1 MRMNHNF
8 GILYSLLLVCQ
19 IILCNF
25 SPFGPYIMLTLLP
38 AMVLCIP
45 LNISTV
51 LCMLIAFASGL
62 AVDWLSEGLIGINAA
77 SLVPVALAR
86 KGIIRIFFGEDL
98 ISRGDSFSF
107 NKFGA
112 LKVSAAL
119 LTALSIFLAIYVI
132 LDGAG
137 TRPQWFNWMYFGIS
151 LICNWLLAL
160 LVTHILTPDD
170 RKQEGRR

>member
-1 MRMNHNF
+1 MRMNQNF
-8 GILYSLLLVCQ
+8 GILYSLLLICQ
-19 IILCNF
+19 IIICNF
-25 SPFGPYIMLTLLP
+25 SPLGPYILLTMLP
-38 AMVLCIP
+38 AMILCIP
-45 LNISTV
+45 LTV
-51 LCMLIAFASGL
+51 NTIWCMAIAFASGL

-77 SLVPVALAR
+77 SLLPVALAR

-98 ISRGDSFSF
+98 ITRNDSFSF
-107 NKFGA
+107 KKFGA

-119 LTALSIFLAIYVI
+119 LSSLAIFLAFYVL

-137 TRPQWFNWMYFGIS
+137 TRPQWFNWTYFGAS
-151 LICNWLLAL
+151 LISSWLLAL

>member
-1 MRMNHNF
+1 MRMNQNF
-8 GILYSLLLVCQ
+8 GILYSLLLICQ

-25 SPFGPYIMLTLLP
+25 SPLGPYIVLTMLP

-45 LNISTV
+45 LTVSTIS
-51 LCMLIAFASGL
+51 CMLIAFASGL

-77 SLVPVALAR
+77 SLIPVALAR
-86 KGIIRIFFGEDL
+86 KGIIRLFFGEDL
-98 ISRGDSFSF
+98 ISRSDSFSF
-107 NKFGA
+107 NKFGT
-112 LKVSAAL
+112 LKVSAAQVAS
-119 LTALSIFLAIYVI
+119 TALFLAIYVI

-137 TRPQWFNWMYFGIS
+137 TRPQWFSFATFGAS
-151 LICNWLLAL
+151 LVCNWLLAL